1 MARVIKYMDGF
12 NHLESDPTT
21 TLETLCGHCDDR
33 DNRPIGDVFEGE
45 VTCKDCRAVA
55 IVVFNA
61 CKKSEVK

>member
-12 NHLESDPTT
+12 NHLESCPST
-21 TLETLCGHCDDR
+21 TLDTLCGYCDDL

-45 VTCKDCRAVA
+45 VTCKSCRSVA
-55 IVVFNA
+55 LVVFKS

>member
-12 NHLESDPTT
+12 NHLESCPST

-33 DNRPIGDVFEGE
+33 DNHPTSEVFEGE
-45 VTCKDCRAVA
+45 VTCKSCRSVA
-55 IVVFNA
+55 LAVFNS

>member
-12 NHLESDPTT
+12 NHLESCPST
-21 TLETLCGHCDDR
+21 TLDTLCGYCDDL

-45 VTCKDCRAVA
+45 VTCKSCRSVA
-55 IVVFNA
+55 LVVFNS

>member
-12 NHLESDPTT
+12 NHLESCPST
-21 TLETLCGHCDDR
+21 TLETLCGYCDDL

-45 VTCKDCRAVA
+45 VTCKSCRSVA
-55 IVVFNA
+55 LVVFNS